1 MIEWLGSVR
10 GPVPEDRPQP
20 TWGVM
25 TLGLGTII
33 INQYLVEHVC
43 EMLRAWR
50 QSFFPRGKCFGVQ
63 SPKLAKGKKTSFYT
77 HENALLAGR
86 QPVLGGIKGN
96 LQTPINPK
104 QYPLIYIKEK
114 QSPFAQG
121 RKFVPLRW
129 TKCPVA
135 KTPRQMVRKM
145 LVLYGK

>member
-50 QSFFPRGKCFGVQ
+50 QAFFPREKCFGVHH
-63 SPKLAKGKKTSFYT
+63 KHIFERVRAVI
-77 HENALLAGR
+77 LLF
-86 QPVLGGIKGN
+86 
-96 LQTPINPK
+96 
-104 QYPLIYIKEK
+104 
-114 QSPFAQG
+114 PFEI
-121 RKFVPLRW
+121 
-129 TKCPVA
+129 
-135 KTPRQMVRKM
+135 
-145 LVLYGK
+145 